1 MELIVDT
8 NKIIACLLR
17 DGKVRMIL
25 FLPFLEL
32 YAVQYAFEEIE
43 KHKETLLT
51 KVPKSAFDLILF
63 KVKLKLKSVG
73 LSDEDENY
81 VQTAKEIAKNFDYND
96 FPFIA
101 LALKLSVPIW
111 TNDKDMIKYSLISN
125 KFLALDTEALE
136 MLILGKN
143 LKKQRTFKEKV
154 SFTDQESFRISS

>member
-1 MELIVDT
+1 MKLIVDT

-17 DGKVRMIL
+17 DGKVRRVL
-25 FLPFLEL
+25 FLPFLEF
-32 YAVQYAFEEIE
+32 YTVQYAFEEIE
-43 KHKETLLT
+43 NHKETLLT

-111 TNDKDMIKYSLISN
+111 TNDKDMIKYGLTSN
-125 KFLALDTEALE
+125 KFLALNTEALE
-136 MLILGKN
+136 MLILGKDLKEIKQY
-143 LKKQRTFKEKV
+143 LKKKYLSPIET
-154 SFTDQESFRISS
+154 